1 MEEKTNSNLITNTK
15 YLGLSNYKQYDENPF
30 MSNLSF
36 PIGKKNAVFAK
47 SDESIL
53 NNETGEVTDNTLF
66 IGRKHDVDKDQFV
79 KIFHAHLSAIFDL
92 SKCAL
97 KIFSYIAS
105 ITQYD
110 DKIIFNLKKCCEYT
124 GYKGSES
131 IYKGLAELCNA
142 EIIARTTDYNIYYI
156 NPQLFY
162 RGDRIVLVTEYRK
175 KKISNIKPADPNQ
188 TALFESFEDAK

>member
-1 MEEKTNSNLITNTK
+1 MSENVI
-15 YLGLSNYKQYDENPF
+15 YLGLSSFKQHEASPF
-30 MSNLSF
+30 ISNLSF
-36 PIGKKNAVFAK
+36 PIGKKNAIIGK

-53 NNETGEVTDNTLF
+53 NNDTGEIIDNSLY
-66 IGRKHDVDKDQFV
+66 IARKHDVDKDHFV

-105 ITQYD
+105 VTQYD
-110 DKIIFNLKKCCEYT
+110 DQIIFNLKKCCEYT
-124 GYKGSES
+124 GYKGVES

-142 EIIARTTDYNIYYI
+142 EIIARTTDYNLYYI

-162 RGDRIVLVTEYRK
+162 RGDRMVLVTEYRK
-175 KKISNIKPADPNQ
+175 KKISSIKPADPNQ
-188 TALFESFEDAK
+188 TALFESFEKEK